1 MVPMALTPEL
11 LTDRLRLRETRA
23 GDFAG
28 CAELW
33 GDEAVVRYIGGTPS
47 TPTEA
52 WARMLRFP
60 GLWALLGYGYWTVED
75 REPGAFAGQVGLAD
89 FKRDLQP
96 AIDGIP
102 EAGWVIAPAFHGRG
116 IASEAMAA
124 VLAWADRELPQQRT
138 CCLIDPENGASIR
151 VAEKLGYA
159 GCRPASLGG
168 AASLLYFR
176 ERPGGTR
183 P

>member
-1 MVPMALTPEL
+1 M
-11 LTDRLRLRETRA
+11 
-23 GDFAG
+23 
-28 CAELW
+28 
-33 GDEAVVRYIGGTPS
+33 
-47 TPTEA
+47 
-52 WARMLRFP
+52 
-60 GLWALLGYGYWTVED
+60 
-75 REPGAFAGQVGLAD
+75 
-89 FKRDLQP
+89 
-96 AIDGIP
+96 
-102 EAGWVIAPAFHGRG
+102 
-116 IASEAMAA
+116 
-124 VLAWADRELPQQRT
+124 LAWADRELPQQRT